1 MMTRNEMLNKLHEN
15 VCKVTFVKA
24 NGEKRVMNCTLKP
37 KVLKETLGETYEE
50 NAESRDNVDVITV
63 MDTDKN
69 NWRRFR
75 VDSVK
80 SFE

>member
-24 NGEKRVMNCTLKP
+24 NGEKRVMNCTLQP
-37 KVLKETLGETYEE
+37 KVLKERFGETYED
-50 NAESRDNVDVITV
+50 NAESRDSVDIITV

-69 NWRRFR
+69 DWRRFR

>member
-1 MMTRNEMLNKLHEN
+1 MMRRSTMLKKLHEN
-15 VCKVTFVKA
+15 VCKVTFTKA
-24 NGEKRVMNCTLKP
+24 NGENRVMNCTLKP
-37 KVLKETLGETYEE
+37 DVLKEVLGETYED
-50 NAESRDNVDVITV
+50 NAESRDTNEVITV

-75 VDSVK
+75 VDSVT